1 MSASEIRV
9 GDVTYSNV
17 EAVIAERDMVAD
29 KLAAIFATFDP
40 ERIEA
45 LHQQE
50 PTIVRLYNS
59 YQLFSEAIDR
69 HMEAEK
75 RNENIRA
82 AWTLVRDLR
91 GEAGA

>member
-1 MSASEIRV
+1 MSTGEIRV
-9 GDVTYSNV
+9 GDVTYSSV
-17 EAVIAERDMVAD
+17 EAMIAERDMVAD

-50 PTIVRLYNS
+50 PMIVRLYNS

-75 RNENIRA
+75 RNDNIRT
-82 AWTLVRDLR
+82 AWKLVRDLR
-91 GEAGA
+91 GEAKA